1 VSTLLTGGGVLLV
14 LLIGIAIGVASRY
27 RVAGPNQAFIITGR
41 KGKHGPVVNPETGE
55 STHDLSGQRVII
67 GASTFVLPVVQRLH
81 SLDLSS
87 RRIPVGISGAIS
99 AQGIKVDLEG
109 VAIVKVGGTE
119 DAIRAAAQRFLNQQ
133 AGIEAFT
140 QEVLAGSLRAIVG
153 RLTVETIIRDR
164 AAFAS
169 AVAEEAETSLTN
181 QGLALDTFQLQDI
194 RAEGEY
200 LKDLGRPEA
209 ARVQQV
215 AAIAEAKARQAAEEE
230 RLRAEEQIAIANRVL
245 ALKQAEIQA
254 ETDAAT
260 AEARAAGPIAQAAR
274 DQDVLAAQEQ
284 VALRRAALKE
294 RELDTEVR
302 KPADAARYRVEQE
315 AEGRKS
321 ATIREAEAEKSR
333 RVALAEAV
341 QREGEADASAL
352 LARGQA
358 EAEARQKNA
367 EAFQH
372 YNEAAVVEMLARIL
386 PELVRAASE
395 PMSNIRDLTVVSTD
409 GASKLVSDVASNVE
423 QGLAIG
429 SSLTGIDLR
438 GLLTRIGGS
447 AGMSG
452 AGMSGATAGVAA
464 PLPAP
469 PPEGQLS

>member
-1 VSTLLTGGGVLLV
+1 VGDLLVVAGVVLVVLLV
-14 LLIGIAIGVASRY
+14 VGGLVASRY

-41 KGKHGPVVNPETGE
+41 KGRRGPVVNPETGE
-55 STHDLSGQRVII
+55 ATHDLSGQRVII
-67 GASTFVLPVVQRLH
+67 GASTFVLPIIQKLH

-119 DAIRAAAQRFLNQQ
+119 EAIRAAAQRFLDQQ
-133 AGIEAFT
+133 QGIEAFT

-164 AAFAS
+164 AAFAT
-169 AVAEEAETSLTN
+169 AVAEEAEASLTG

-194 RAEGEY
+194 RAEGDY

-230 RLRAEEQIAIANRVL
+230 RLRAEEQIAIAQRTL

-254 ETDAAT
+254 ETDAAL
-260 AEARAAGPIAQAAR
+260 AQAQSSGPLAQAAK
-274 DQDVLAAQEQ
+274 DQEVIAAQEQ
-284 VALRRAALKE
+284 VATRRAALKE

-302 KPADAARYRVEQE
+302 KPADAERYRVEQE
-315 AEGRKS
+315 AEAHKS
-321 ATIREAEAEKSR
+321 AAIREAEAERAR
-333 RVALAEAV
+333 REAAAIAL
-341 QREGEADASAL
+341 QREGEAEAAAI

-358 EAEARQKNA
+358 QAEARRRNA
-367 EAFQH
+367 EAFAT
-372 YNEAAVVEMLARIL
+372 YGEAATLELLTGVL
-386 PELVRAASE
+386 PDLVRAASE
-395 PMSNIRDLTVVSTD
+395 PIGRIKELTVVSTD
-409 GASKLVSDVASNVE
+409 GSSRLVGDVAANLE

-429 SSLTGIDLR
+429 STVTGVDLK
-438 GLLTRIGGS
+438 GLLARLGG
-447 AGMSG
+447 GRRDG
-452 AGMSGATAGVAA
+452 AVDE
-464 PLPAP
+464 LPMP
-469 PPEGQLS
+469 PA